1 MMSLVV
7 GILSCGQM
15 ACAGPRAVAESAEP
29 VKTSETVQLAGL
41 QERFSN
47 IADRVTPSIV
57 AISAI
62 GGDVSPTA
70 LLIGAEVDGP
80 QLAAA
85 LDRVSRTVGTGF
97 IIDAQGYILT
107 AEHVVSDAE
116 QIWITTDDQRVYP
129 AMVVGSDPRSDL
141 AVLKIS
147 ASGLIPVKFAPAA
160 AAKRGQWALTLG
172 NPYGLATGG
181 QLSMSVGVVSAT
193 NRALPRLSAQENRLY
208 TNLIQTT
215 AEINPGNSGGPLFD
229 LEGRVIGVNAAVVL
243 PQKNTNG
250 IGFAF
255 AISDDLMSKVK
266 LMKAGGSVE
275 HAYVGVSVSTVGG
288 TAGARIDSIISG
300 GPSATS
306 GIGVGDIVTAI
317 NDVPVNSSDSFAET
331 VSGLPL
337 DKSATLRYTHDGRS
351 ASAKV
356 TPRLRPGDRKVVSRY
371 NQRLNIGGMVLG
383 SFPEGY
389 RVLSI
394 TEASQF
400 RKQGIVKDSILLG
413 AGGKKAA
420 SLVDLLTLL
429 SGQGVQGAALDCV
442 AQNTGAVVAAAET
455 VAR

>member
-7 GILSCGQM
+7 GMISCGQM
-15 ACAGPRAVAESAEP
+15 ACAGPRVIAESAEP

-41 QERFSN
+41 QERFATV
-47 IADRVTPSIV
+47 ADQVTPSIV
-57 AISAI
+57 AISAV
-62 GGDVSPTA
+62 GVDVSPTA
-70 LLIGAEVDGP
+70 LLIDAEVDGP

-97 IIDAQGYILT
+97 VIDAEGYILT

-116 QIWITTDDQRVYP
+116 QLWITTDDQRVYP

-147 ASGLIPVKFAPAA
+147 AKGLTPVKFAPSSVV
-160 AAKRGQWALTLG
+160 KRGQWALTLG

-181 QLSMSVGVVSAT
+181 ELSMSVGIVSAT
-193 NRALPRLSAQENRLY
+193 HRALPRLSAQENRLY

-255 AISDDLMSKVK
+255 AISDELINKVK
-266 LMKAGGSVE
+266 LMKAGHAVE
-275 HAYVGVSVSTVGG
+275 HAYMGVSVSSAGATG
-288 TAGARIDSIISG
+288 GARIDSIMSG

-306 GIGVGDIVTAI
+306 GIEVGDVVTAI
-317 NDVPVNSSDSFAET
+317 NDVAVNSSESFAET
-331 VSGLPL
+331 VTGLPL
-337 DKSATLRYTHDGRS
+337 DKSATVRYIRDGRS
-351 ASAKV
+351 ASAKI
-356 TPRLRPGDRKVVSRY
+356 TPRLRPGDRKVVSRH
-371 NQRLNIGGMVLG
+371 NQRLNIGGMVIG
-383 SFPEGY
+383 ACPEGY

-394 TEASQF
+394 SDRSQF
-400 RKQGIVKDSILLG
+400 RKHGIEKGSLVTG
-413 AGGKKAA
+413 AGGKKAE
-420 SLVDLLTLL
+420 SLVDLLTMLTGQTAAIDSPAKD
-429 SGQGVQGAALDCV
+429 SGAI
-442 AQNTGAVVAAAET
+442 AAAN
-455 VAR
+455 ASIAQ